1 MLEIIILFVVGR
13 HIASI
18 AKRKN
23 RNPVGYVLLLV
34 GCYFGG
40 AVSFGIA
47 GMVVG
52 NSANAAEN
60 EALVFFFMG
69 YLVGAALGVGLAYLI
84 VNSVAPIKKRRRRD
98 DYDDQYDDYDDC
110 DRPRRRRHDE
120 IDDEDDHDRPRA
132 RRRDDEYDHDRPRR
146 GRRDD
151 YE

>member
-40 AVSFGIA
+40 AITFGII
-47 GMVVG
+47 GMVMAG
-52 NSANAAEN
+52 AAEAAEN
-60 EALVFFFMG
+60 EALLVFFMG

-84 VNSVAPIKKRRRRD
+84 VNSVAPRPRD
-98 DYDDQYDDYDDC
+98 SEYDDYDDYDRSRRRRRDEIEDDDDY
-110 DRPRRRRHDE
+110 DRPRSRRWDDDHY
-120 IDDEDDHDRPRA
+120 DDE
-132 RRRDDEYDHDRPRR
+132 RPRR
-146 GRRDD
+146 SRRDD